1 MGVSYAPNNLP
12 NSYMFMTVGTLL
24 AQSLRS
30 SFLFPTYLGKSK
42 ETLFA
47 DAG

>member
-1 MGVSYAPNNLP
+1 MGVSYASNNLP

-24 AQSLRS
+24 AESLRS